1 MFCIKE
7 LFINEKIRARE
18 VRVVDSDGEQ
28 LGVIPTKEA
37 LRIALEKKL
46 DLVMV
51 SPNAKPPVCKILDY
65 GKYRYEQSKR
75 EKEAKKNQKTI
86 NIKEVRMT
94 PRIDDHDLQVKA
106 SNAIKFL
113 KAENKVKVTV
123 RFRGR
128 ELGHTNIG
136 REVLKTF
143 VTMIQEYGE
152 VEKLPRMEGR
162 NMVMFLT
169 PKK

>member
-7 LFINEKIRARE
+7 LHINERIRARE
-18 VRVVDSDGEQ
+18 VRVIDDKGEQ
-28 LGVIPTKEA
+28 LGVIPTREA
-37 LRIALEKKL
+37 LRIAQERKL

-86 NIKEVRMT
+86 SVKEVRMT
-94 PRIDDHDLQVKA
+94 PRIDSHDLQVKA

-113 KAENKVKVTV
+113 KAENRVKVTV

-143 VTMIQEYGE
+143 VEMISEYGE
-152 VEKLPRMEGR
+152 VEKQPRMEGR
-162 NMVMFLT
+162 NMVMFLN